1 MPPENFC
8 LILESDGAKA
18 PLSVATASCCTPEL
32 HLTDYNHRMRN
43 SLLLLIFLTTACAPT
58 PSQSA
63 FDISPEAYF
72 TSTPSLTPTPNVI
85 VIAET
90 PLPTATP
97 FIYIVEAGDT
107 LSEIAGK
114 FKISQDDLRAAN
126 PDVSP
131 NSMSIGMTLL
141 IPDNSSTKTEVSTL
155 TPVPAPITQ
164 TVCHPS
170 ADNGLWCFALIQNN
184 TPDILENV
192 SAQITLMDQNNNG
205 IASQTAFML
214 LDILPPNSSLPVYVF
229 FPNTSAALSINPQAQ
244 LLSAI
249 QLNSNTARYLPAM
262 LNNTISQINWDGKTA
277 QLSGQIYLPA
287 ESQAATTIWVA
298 AVAFDKDG
306 RVVGI
311 KRWEGGA
318 IQPGASINFNFSIA
332 SLGSA
337 IEAMEF
343 IGQANP

>member
-1 MPPENFC
+1 MPPENFVQFW
-8 LILESDGAKA
+8 SR
-18 PLSVATASCCTPEL
+18 TACCPTPEL
-32 HLTDYNHRMRN
+32 HLTDYNHLMRN
-43 SLLLLIFLTTACAPT
+43 LILTCIFLITACAPT
-58 PSQSA
+58 PIQSA
-63 FDISPEAYF
+63 IEISLEAYI
-72 TSTPSLTPTPNVI
+72 TSTPSLTSAPNVI
-85 VIAET
+85 VIAQT
-90 PLPTATP
+90 PLPSATAS
-97 FIYIVEAGDT
+97 IYIIEAGDT
-107 LSEIAGK
+107 LSTIAEK
-114 FKISQDDLRAAN
+114 FKIPPDDLRAAN
-126 PDVSP
+126 PDVKP

-192 SAQITLMDQNNNG
+192 SAQITLMDQNNDL

-229 FPNTSAALSINPQAQ
+229 FPITSAALSINPQVQ
-244 LLSAI
+244 LLSAL
-249 QLNSNTARYLPAM
+249 QLNPNTARYLPAT

-277 QLSGQIYLPA
+277 QLSGQIFLPA
-287 ESQAATTIWVA
+287 ESRAATTVWVA

-306 RVVGI
+306 QVVGI

-337 IEAMEF
+337 IEAVEF